1 MIPSQRKL
9 CLNETDQPLVHREVL
24 TTQRFSMKQYSP
36 TLLSLLA
43 AAASVS
49 PVSAFWRMT
58 CGVIQTG
65 RVDPIVSPGAVAGH
79 AHKVSGASNFYFN
92 ETFASLAASQC
103 TSCEIQADKSIYWT
117 PQLYYQHGNGTFQE
131 VPNGGHV
138 VYYLG
143 RGDQRANI
151 EPFPPGFKMLSGD
164 SGARSNDTTTMTYN
178 TSSVR
183 GRLQSDR
190 VSFACLDSTG
200 PYPEQNYMWRTDCD
214 NGMRAQI
221 QFQSCW
227 DGRDYQADMSHVA
240 YMSQIDNG
248 VCPPTHP
255 RILPHLFFEVLYGVN
270 DINKTPGGKFVF
282 ANGDTTGFGFHGDFM
297 NGWDATT
304 LSDAVQQCV
313 NNDNINGQISL
324 CPPLA
329 KSQTP
334 YYSTNCPERPPL
346 VNEAVHGLLDK
357 LPGCNNVTSGPAR
370 APQGICPT
378 QPSTNALPNDSGAT
392 QFDPSAG
399 TRLSASSP
407 WAYVGCAAEGNQ
419 RTLSGYSFS
428 SSNMTIDYC
437 TSTCKTKGYPLAGL
451 EYSKECYCAASL
463 TSGASYTDS
472 STCAST
478 AKMSCAGNATQWC
491 GAPSL
496 LTVWNDTSFSVPSSG
511 SGGSTLGPANGT
523 AVYNGCYIDSSG
535 QRLLNKDSYANSSV
549 TVDQCVAYCQSNNY
563 AFAGLE
569 YAGEC
574 YCGNTAPASAQAAP
588 ESSCNMPCKGNTAQ
602 MCGGS
607 SRLSVYN
614 NTLYAPTSSP
624 ATVQVG
630 GKAAYNYAAC
640 YVEGTSGRALGGTG
654 SASASTSNNQMSVET
669 CASFCSGAGFK
680 YMGVEYGR
688 ECYCNNGGPI
698 NGAVVAASEADCSMT
713 CQGNN
718 TEWCGGRSRIN
729 IYKSVTLM

>member
-1 MIPSQRKL
+1 MKHYSR
-9 CLNETDQPLVHREVL
+9 NVL
-24 TTQRFSMKQYSP
+24 G
-36 TLLSLLA
+36 LLA
-43 AAASVS
+43 AAPIIS
-49 PVSAFWRMT
+49 PVSGFWRMT

-65 RVDPIVSPGAVAGH
+65 RVDPIVSPGSVAGH
-79 AHKVSGASNFYFN
+79 AHKVSGASNFYFS
-92 ETFASLAASQC
+92 ETFDDLAASQC

-143 RGDQRANI
+143 RGDQRSSI

-164 SGARSNDTTTMTYN
+164 SGARANDTVTMTYN
-178 TSSVR
+178 TNSVR

-190 VSFACLDSTG
+190 VSFACLDSSG
-200 PYPEQNYMWRTDCD
+200 PMAEQNYMWRTDC
-214 NGMRAQI
+214 NQGMRAQI

-227 DGRDYQADMSHVA
+227 DGRDYQTDNSHVA

-255 RILPHLFFEVLYGVN
+255 RLLPHLFFEVLYGVN
-270 DINKTPGGKFVF
+270 DIVKTAGGRFVF

-313 NNDNINGQISL
+313 NNDDINGQISL

-334 YYSTNCPERPPL
+334 YASTNCPERPAL
-346 VNEAVHGLLDK
+346 VNETVHGLLDK
-357 LPGCNNVTSGPAR
+357 LPGCNDVTSGPAR
-370 APQGICPT
+370 APQGICAT
-378 QPSTNALPNDSGAT
+378 QPATNPRPTDSGAAT
-392 QFDPSAG
+392 LDPVVG
-399 TRLSASSP
+399 TLLSASSS
-407 WAYVGCAAEGNQ
+407 WAYAGCAADGTGQ
-419 RTLSGYSFS
+419 RTLSGYTFS
-428 SSNMTIDYC
+428 SAKMTIDYC
-437 TSTCKTKGYPLAGL
+437 TSTCKAKGYPLAGV

-463 TSGASYTDS
+463 ASGASYTNS

-478 AKMSCAGNATQWC
+478 PKMVCAGNATQWC

-496 LTVWNDTSFSVPSSG
+496 LTVWNDTSFSAPQSG
-511 SGGSTLGPANGT
+511 SGSAPGAANGT
-523 AVYNGCYIDSSG
+523 AVYNGCYAEVSG
-535 QRLLNKDSYANSSV
+535 RLLNKDYYANGSV
-549 TVDQCVAYCQSNNY
+549 TVDQCVRYCQAGNY

-574 YCGNTAPASAQAAP
+574 YCGNAAP
-588 ESSCNMPCKGNTAQ
+588 PAAQKAAESTCNMPCKGNTAQ

-624 ATVQVG
+624 ATVAVG
-630 GKAAYNYAAC
+630 GRAAYKYAGC
-640 YVEGTSGRALGGTG
+640 YSEGGSGRALGGSGT
-654 SASASTSNNQMSVET
+654 SASSSTSGDNMSVET
-669 CASFCSGAGFK
+669 CASFCAGAGFQ

-698 NGAVVAASEADCSMT
+698 NGAAPVTEGDCSMT
-713 CQGNN
+713 CQGNV

-729 IYKSVTLM
+729 VYKSVALA